1 MSRLGPPSDII
12 CPLTRQVFVDPVV
25 ASDGGTYER
34 AAILNHVSRG
44 QRSPLDNSVL
54 ENRFFPNVMIRQR
67 ASQWTAQPAASSAA
81 FASSPFAAFGG
92 AASVAHNP
100 VAAVG
105 PGGFGGGNTPTI
117 AELAR

>member
-1 MSRLGPPSDII
+1 MSRPGPPSDII

-34 AAILNHVSRG
+34 AAILNHVSLG

-67 ASQWTAQPAASSAA
+67 ASQWTAQASSAA

-117 AELAR
+117 AQLAR